1 MTFMWFESG
10 ATNPPL
16 PAGERSDR
24 EAIRVRG
31 FGLLDIPEPPHPN
44 PLPYGERERAEL
56 VAGSSIH
63 DGSSA

>member
-1 MTFMWFESG
+1 MTFMWFENG
-10 ATNPPL
+10 ATSPPL

-31 FGLLDIPEPPHPN
+31 IELLDILEPPHPN
-44 PLPYGERERAEL
+44 PLPCGERERAEL

-63 DGSSA
+63 DGSPA